1 MGFKR
6 TFEAEDVQ
14 QLNVKHERHISYA
27 NKLAKLD
34 EGVPYRASLEKP
46 GVAIGKI
53 IT

>member
-6 TFEAEDVQ
+6 TFDAEDVHE
-14 QLNVKHERHISYA
+14 LNVKHARQISYC
-27 NKLAKLD
+27 NKLVKLD
-34 EGVPYRASLEKP
+34 EGVPYRVSLEKP